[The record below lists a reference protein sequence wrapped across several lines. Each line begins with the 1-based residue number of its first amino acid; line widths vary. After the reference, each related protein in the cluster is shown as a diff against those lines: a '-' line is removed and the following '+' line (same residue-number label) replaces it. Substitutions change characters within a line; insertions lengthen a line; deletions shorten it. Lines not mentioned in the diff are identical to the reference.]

1 MNRKR
6 KEMLY
11 EHAKKLHI
19 PIELRVRAVSNELIR
34 VFGSFDSE
42 DYKLF
47 IKYIEY
53 ETNRQNHNH

>member
-6 KEMLY
+6 KEILY

-42 DYKLF
+42 DYRLF
-47 IKYIEY
+47 IKYVEY
-53 ETNRQNHNH
+53 EQAKQTET

>member
-1 MNRKR
+1 MNLKR
-6 KEMLY
+6 KEILY

-47 IKYIEY
+47 IKYVEY
-53 ETNRQNHNH
+53 EQAKQTET